1 MPSLTNV
8 RLSKRAFAYNPSITI
23 HSIAKLC
30 CSPIDVGALAGV
42 FMKPDSLA
50 TANVHSIAE
59 LHGLETTIKTI
70 MVDNNSCNDE
80 DFTQLD
86 LSPFVNLMRFEV
98 GSFSFA
104 YVVKF
109 HVYNMQFLESIIIGE
124 KSFVDNTIGFEDDVT
139 YGELSITE
147 CPNLRELRIGYYC
160 FKYCLSFSLRNL
172 SSLETFD
179 MGNVKISTDSFMLSS
194 FEMKS
199 IIHYGFNE

>member
-23 HSIAKLC
+23 H
-30 CSPIDVGALAGV
+30 
-42 FMKPDSLA
+42 
-50 TANVHSIAE
+50 
-59 LHGLETTIKTI
+59 
-70 MVDNNSCNDE
+70 
-80 DFTQLD
+80 
-86 LSPFVNLMRFEV
+86 
-98 GSFSFA
+98 
-104 YVVKF
+104 
-109 HVYNMQFLESIIIGE
+109 ESIIIGE

-139 YGELSITE
+139 YGELLITE

>member
-1 MPSLTNV
+1 
-8 RLSKRAFAYNPSITI
+8 
-23 HSIAKLC
+23 
-30 CSPIDVGALAGV
+30 
-42 FMKPDSLA
+42 MKPDSLA

-80 DFTQLD
+80 NFTQLD

-104 YVVKF
+104 YVVNF

-139 YGELSITE
+139 YGELLITE